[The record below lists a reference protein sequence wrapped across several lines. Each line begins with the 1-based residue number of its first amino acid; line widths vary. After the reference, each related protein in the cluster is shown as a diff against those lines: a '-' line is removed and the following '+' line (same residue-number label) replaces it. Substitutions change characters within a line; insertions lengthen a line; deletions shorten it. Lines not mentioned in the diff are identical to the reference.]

1 MKNSIKRSLLA
12 ACILGSTA
20 FAAPQVMA
28 EGRLVVYCS
37 ATNAMCEA
45 ETKAF
50 SEKYDVKTSFLRNGS
65 GSTLAKIQAERKNP
79 RADVWYGGTLDPQSQ
94 AGELDLLMPY
104 KSPQLK
110 NIVPKFQDPAK
121 RKGNYSS
128 AVYMG
133 ILGFGVN
140 TKRLAEKGLA
150 IPRCWE
156 DLTKPE
162 YKDEVQISD
171 PQSSGT
177 AYTALA
183 TFIQLWGEDKAFEYF
198 NRLDKNVSQY
208 TKSGVTPSRNA
219 ARGEIAIGIGFLH
232 DYSLEQ
238 SKGAPLEL
246 ISPCEGTGY
255 EVGGVSMIKG
265 ARNVENAKLFM
276 DWVLSKEGQETAWK
290 EGKAFQ
296 ILTNVKAEQSPY
308 ALDPTKLELINYDF
322 DTYGGSDTRKRLINK
337 WVNDVKMA
345 N

>member
-1 MKNSIKRSLLA
+1 MKVRTKRSLLA
-12 ACILGSTA
+12 ACILGSA
-20 FAAPQVMA
+20 LAAPQAMA

-45 ETKAF
+45 ATKAF
-50 SEKYDVKTSFLRNGS
+50 SEKYDVKTSFVRNGS
-65 GSTLAKIQAERKNP
+65 GSTLAKIEAEKKNP

-94 AGELDLLMPY
+94 AGEMNLLQAYTSPELDNIMPD
-104 KSPQLK
+104 
-110 NIVPKFQDPAK
+110 FRDPAK

-140 TKRLAEKGLA
+140 TERLAEKGVA
-150 IPRCWE
+150 IPRCWS

-162 YKDEVQISD
+162 YAGEIQIAD

-183 TFIQLWGEDKAFEYF
+183 TFIQLWDEDKAFDYF
-198 NRLDKNVSQY
+198 KALDKNVSQY
-208 TKSGVTPSRNA
+208 TKSGVTPSRNS

-255 EVGGVSMIKG
+255 EIGGVSVIEG
-265 ARNVENAKLFM
+265 ARNIDNAKKFV
-276 DWVLSKEGQETAWK
+276 DFVLSKEGQETAWK
-290 EGKAFQ
+290 EGQSFQ
-296 ILTNVKAEQSPY
+296 ILTNTQAEQSPN
-308 ALDPTKLELINYDF
+308 ALNPEDLTLINYDM
-322 DTYGGSDTRKRLINK
+322 DKYGSSAERKRLINK
-337 WVNDVKMA
+337 WVNVVKMGQ
-345 N
+345 

>member
-1 MKNSIKRSLLA
+1 MKANTKRSLLA
-12 ACILGSTA
+12 ACILGSA
-20 FAAPQVMA
+20 MAAPQAMA
-28 EGRLVVYCS
+28 DGRLVVYCS

-50 SEKYDVKTSFLRNGS
+50 SEKYDVKTSFVRNGS
-65 GSTLAKIQAERKNP
+65 GSTLAKIEAEKKNP

-94 AGELDLLMPY
+94 AGEMDLLQAY
-104 KSPQLK
+104 KSPQLE
-110 NIVPKFQDPAK
+110 NIMADFRDPAK

-140 TKRLAEKGLA
+140 TERLAEKGLE
-150 IPRCWE
+150 IPRCWN

-162 YKDEVQISD
+162 YKEEIQIAD

-183 TFIQLWGEDKAFEYF
+183 TFIQLWDEDKAFDYF
-198 NRLDKNVSQY
+198 KKLDKNISQY
-208 TKSGVTPSRNA
+208 TKSGVTPSRNS

-255 EVGGVSMIKG
+255 EIGGVSIIKG
-265 ARNVENAKLFM
+265 ARNMDNAKLFV
-276 DWVLSKEGQETAWK
+276 DWVLSKEGQQLAWQK
-290 EGKAFQ
+290 GKSFQ
-296 ILTNVKAEQSPY
+296 ILTNTQAEQSPN
-308 ALDPTKLELINYDF
+308 ALDPKKLSLINYDME
-322 DTYGGSDTRKRLINK
+322 TYGSSSERKRLINK
-337 WVNDVKMA
+337 WVNVVKMGE
-345 N
+345 